1 MSWQQKCIHSFPE
14 NLAKSSASIFEVDLV
29 KIIFANLVLT
39 NSLSSSNLRWRRHW
53 PERVD
58 ETVVDGRSERFRH
71 TRVPA
76 AVDDVTVVTLVLTF
90 DVQSQ
95 KETKVQRK
103 TTTCVLSRAATDPKN
118 PDQYDGHQWLT
129 HSWKASSACAS
140 SACTDLARTSR
151 YSL

>member
-1 MSWQQKCIHSFPE
+1 MYRRFVVAPVI
-14 NLAKSSASIFEVDLV
+14 
-29 KIIFANLVLT
+29 T
-39 NSLSSSNLRWRRHW
+39 NRATCALNFIAINRRRRHS

-95 KETKVQRK
+95 KETKNK
-103 TTTCVLSRAATDPKN
+103 EKTTCVLSRAATDPEN
-118 PDQYDGHQWLT
+118 PDQYDRHQ
-129 HSWKASSACAS
+129 
-140 SACTDLARTSR
+140 
-151 YSL
+151 